1 MRYAIATILAV
12 ALCGQPPV
20 HAADTDVAP
29 GPSQLIV
36 EMGIA
41 TQSQDAVSHNSGTA
55 SDEVVTWHEAP
66 VCDSGGAALCND
78 MLLCADGSPL
88 TQVWSTG
95 ANGEV
100 LSSSQSC
107 PSDEIAVQPIEITPS
122 MALRA
127 LRRVPLPESVLTVQP
142 PNGRTLVNFDTNFFT
157 EAAPFDRTVRILG
170 QRVDLRIWP
179 SAFTWHFG
187 DGTTRT
193 TSEPGAPYPRLDVT
207 HAYLRKGRVSPSVDT
222 TYSADF
228 RVNGGPW
235 RPVTGTV
242 TMAGA
247 PETLEV
253 VTARPTLVGHS
264 R

>member
-1 MRYAIATILAV
+1 MRLRF
-12 ALCGQPPV
+12 AL
-20 HAADTDVAP
+20 
-29 GPSQLIV
+29 L
-36 EMGIA
+36 
-41 TQSQDAVSHNSGTA
+41 
-55 SDEVVTWHEAP
+55 
-66 VCDSGGAALCND
+66 AALCLGMPAAPTYGDSEVQPGPGGFYASGSSALDGSQGMPLSTSVSVTGTWHNSPACEAGGLGTCAEP
-78 MLLCADGSPL
+78 MTCADGSQMTQWWL
-88 TQVWSTG
+88 TD
-95 ANGEV
+95 
-100 LSSSQSC
+100 
-107 PSDEIAVQPIEITPS
+107 SDGTIADAYSVCDDDVAEEPTEITPS